1 MESKSTFFI
10 LIIIVA
16 VLALSLAAL
25 AGYLFIVQGSSGGGK
40 ENTEESQTSEGE
52 QVKEI
57 PKEEDL
63 VKVPLYASTRFFNL
77 KNADPEKTSIIQVNV
92 TLKCHKTLKRD
103 KKAVV
108 ADMITGRTEEIQEL
122 VVRFFMTLTAE
133 DVKDPSVL
141 DKAKEDLTNKINTLM
156 NEGVKEPEDIV
167 YKVIF
172 SEWLFQ

>member
-10 LIIIVA
+10 LIVIVA

-25 AGYLFIVQGSSGGGK
+25 AGYLVIQGGDRGK
-40 ENTEESQTSEGE
+40 ETGGTAAADGE
-52 QVKEI
+52 DEQKIII

-63 VKVPLYASTRFFNL
+63 VKIPLTSDATYFNL
-77 KNADPEKTSIIQVNV
+77 KKTDSQKTSIIQLRV

-108 ADMITGRTEEIQEL
+108 EEMVAARSEEIQEL
-122 VVRFFMTLTAE
+122 VVKFFMNLTADE
-133 DVKDPSVL
+133 VQNTAML
-141 DKAKEDLTNKINTLM
+141 DKAKEDLTKQINELM
-156 NEGVKEPEDIV
+156 NEGEEKPEDIV